1 MDRSGRMV
9 WGWFKDFPGG
19 SDSKD
24 SACNMGGLGTIPG
37 LGRSP
42 RGGHGNP
49 LMYSCLENSMDKAAW
64 QAAVHGITK
73 VGHEWALTPT
83 TFKFKA
89 LNISTVFNLSVNQG
103 EEKGISLKD
112 LFTWINLSLTCGKS
126 GQVMLNTLGPKS
138 VVPAVDSSLPQSGSV
153 SRVCW
158 VSVSHVIRIPLSSDT
173 VW

>member
-1 MDRSGRMV
+1 MDQFSFILILNSCRFHY
-9 WGWFKDFPGG
+9 WTFPIIKKVLNKAPPYSWIEEG
-19 SDSKD
+19 
-24 SACNMGGLGTIPG
+24 N
-37 LGRSP
+37 
-42 RGGHGNP
+42 GNP
-49 LMYSCLENSMDKAAW
+49 LQYSCLGNPMDRGPW